1 MTEPGDWVVVEN
13 PCFYGALQALER
25 LRLKALSVAT
35 DVKEGIDLT
44 ALEAAL
50 QNYPVKACWLMTNG
64 QNPLGFTLSAE
75 KKAALVALLARY
87 NVMLIEDDVYSEL
100 YFGREK
106 PLPAK
111 YWDHQD
117 MTLHCSSF
125 SKCLVPGFRIGW
137 VAAGKQARR
146 IQQLQLMS
154 TLSTSSPM
162 QLALVDYLSTK
173 RYDAHLRRLRRQLA
187 ERKQLAWQALLRH
200 LPPEVIVHHSDSGY
214 FLWIELPE
222 GADASE
228 LSARALASH
237 ISIAPGKMFSTSASW
252 TSFFRFNT
260 AWGWG
265 EREEQGVR
273 RLGEL
278 IREQLT

>member
-1 MTEPGDWVVVEN
+1 MMSIASSILAAKSR
-13 PCFYGALQALER
+13 YR
-25 LRLKALSVAT
+25 RSS
-35 DVKEGIDLT
+35 GI
-44 ALEAAL
+44 
-50 QNYPVKACWLMTNG
+50 
-64 QNPLGFTLSAE
+64 AE
-75 KKAALVALLARY
+75 
-87 NVMLIEDDVYSEL
+87 
-100 YFGREK
+100 
-106 PLPAK
+106 
-111 YWDHQD
+111 

-162 QLALVDYLSTK
+162 QLAPVDYLSTK

-187 ERKQLAWQALLRH
+187 ERKQQAWQALLRH

-222 GADASE
+222 GADASA

-237 ISIAPGKMFSTSASW
+237 ISIA
-252 TSFFRFNT
+252 
-260 AWGWG
+260 
-265 EREEQGVR
+265 RENVLHLR
-273 RLGEL
+273 
-278 IREQLT
+278 QLDLVFPF